1 MTAATSFY
9 FAPLRPRVRM
19 RLPLLPAAATSI
31 LLLAASGVHR
41 AGAFTFNAV
50 PETEMMTAFSS
61 YITTNSVNLNDSS
74 ASAIT
79 SLEDALAYAVGGDT
93 IHLANGTYL
102 QRIEST
108 VSGEEGNPITI
119 VGGRDAVIQSNSPLV
134 EITHSWITLQ
144 VRSCHGMHVY
154 MRVCW
159 HSSFLQLS
167 INTVLI
173 VVIVAVFEANRD
185 MIKTVYSVLKDF
197 KFRPTMFS
205 HY

>member
-144 VRSCHGMHVY
+144 VRSCHGIHACAGILPFY
-154 MRVCW
+154 
-159 HSSFLQLS
+159 SSVS
-167 INTVLI
+167 IVLI
-173 VVIVAVFEANRD
+173 VVIVAVLKANRD